1 MRTTGE
7 PKEAKTEQIIYHSS
21 SLLLPA
27 SHQATRVNFKNSE
40 VMEGEEQASLLSDED
55 ERRIYSWNKLPP
67 QQTSGCVHELIRERC
82 LAQPNAPAVC
92 AWDGDFTYRELD
104 NLSSELAAHLVQLS
118 VGPEVFVPLCF
129 EKSRWTTVAMV
140 GVMKAGAAFV
150 LLDPS
155 HPQVRLL
162 EICQAV
168 SARVILVSTQ
178 QAVMASNLAS
188 RIVVVGNGH
197 TEWNCI
203 NDDQR
208 RLSSSV
214 AAENAL
220 YAVFT
225 SGSTGTPKGVVI
237 EHGSFYATVKPYSKA
252 LNLSHDSRVFL
263 FASYAFDVCIFDT
276 LTVLIAGGCVC
287 VPSETDRWGDIG
299 KAASHFRI
307 TNASFTPTL
316 AKILDPADLPSLKT
330 LVLGGEMLPQA
341 DLAKW
346 VDRVGVINLYGASE
360 CPLVTMTEF
369 ERGTDSEFRQT
380 RHHTGSVCW
389 IVHPDDHEKLLPIGS
404 EGELLIQGPTVGRGY
419 LNDPQRTAAT
429 FIKDPPAW
437 LAHCSGSDSAGKFR
451 LYKTGDLAKY
461 GPDGSVRTVG
471 RKDNQVKL
479 RGQRIELGEVEHHVR
494 QCFQG
499 ARDVVA
505 EVVTPTD
512 SARVP
517 ILVTFIWDGSRHNDE
532 VQQNGH
538 VDKSSYLETGPKHMF
553 AVPTDEFCSK
563 IPLAESQLNRSLP
576 SYMVP
581 TAFIPLCTVP
591 LTKTGK
597 TDRRKLREWAAALSR
612 ADLDVYRGEKSE
624 KRAPAT
630 VAERLLQQLWAQV
643 LSLPL
648 DRVGTDDSFMR
659 LGGDSVLAMQ
669 VASRARAKDMNI
681 SAQDILNR
689 KTIARVASYA
699 DMAGPIEADRDRRV
713 VPFSLLPVGKQ
724 VLDGLISRCIARFRL
739 KDRQDIEDIFP
750 CSAMQEEILL
760 IQAKFPACYRITA
773 VWKVTSK
780 TNIKQNENAVDINR
794 LQAAWSEVVHRH
806 QILRTVVM
814 EEGFQGATCVQ
825 VVLRRASNPVLFVES
840 RTLEQFKALPE
851 TNTYDGEAGLPY
863 RISICKTDT
872 GEVYFK
878 IVTSHVITDGSSIQ
892 IMLRELAAAYEGNL
906 LGEDPPPL
914 YSEYIAYTR
923 QQLAED
929 RIGFWKSYLA
939 GVEPCYFPALN
950 KCATG
955 PAELFTVE
963 DHMSKD
969 GIVAI
974 RKLCKQHE
982 VTLANVFNV
991 VWALVLRSYTGN
1003 NSVCFSYVTSGRDVR
1018 LRSVNDV
1025 LGPLITLMLYRFFF
1039 QASTTLLSLVKE
1051 NNETYTQSLDHQ
1063 HGGLLEMSHLMGM
1076 RGQMPFNTCVNVQR
1090 EISPSRPQNDAVCG
1104 GIILADESQYGPCD
1118 VCYNDYWILDW
1129 GR

>member
-1 MRTTGE
+1 MD
-7 PKEAKTEQIIYHSS
+7 
-21 SLLLPA
+21 
-27 SHQATRVNFKNSE
+27 
-40 VMEGEEQASLLSDED
+40 GEEPVPLLSDED
-55 ERRIYSWNKLPP
+55 KRQIYSWNKLTP

-82 LAQPNAPAVC
+82 LAQPDAPAVC
-92 AWDGDFTYRELD
+92 AWDGELSYRELN
-104 NLSSELAAHLVQLS
+104 NLSSGLAAHLEELS

-129 EKSRWTTVAMV
+129 EKSRWTAVAMV

-155 HPQVRLL
+155 HPHARLL
-162 EICQAV
+162 EICRAV
-168 SARVILVSTQ
+168 SPRVILASTQ
-178 QAVMASNLAS
+178 QAVMASDLAS
-188 RIVVVGNGH
+188 RMVVVGNDH
-197 TEWNCI
+197 KEWDCI

-208 RLSSSV
+208 RPSSSV

-237 EHGSFYATVKPYSKA
+237 EHGSFYATVEPYSKA
-252 LNLSHDSRVFL
+252 LNLNYDSRVFL

-276 LTVLIAGGCVC
+276 LAVLIVGGCVC
-287 VPSETDRWGDIG
+287 VPSEADRWGDIG

-316 AKILDPADLPSLKT
+316 AKMLDPADLPTLKT

-346 VDRVGVINLYGASE
+346 VDRVRVINLYGASE

-369 ERGTDSEFRQT
+369 ENGTDSEFHQI

-389 IVHPDDHEKLLPIGS
+389 IVHPGNHEKLLPIGS
-404 EGELLIQGPTVGRGY
+404 EGELLIQGPTIGRGY
-419 LNDPQRTAAT
+419 LNDPQKTAAT
-429 FIKDPPAW
+429 FIKNPPTW
-437 LAHCSGSDSAGKFR
+437 LDRFSACDIAGKFR

-471 RKDNQVKL
+471 RKDHQVKL
-479 RGQRIELGEVEHHVR
+479 RGQRIELGEVEHSVR

-505 EVVTPTD
+505 EVITPTD
-512 SARVP
+512 SARPP
-517 ILVTFIWDGSRHNDE
+517 ILVTFIWDGSRYNDE
-532 VQQNGH
+532 VQHNGD
-538 VDKSSYLETGPKHMF
+538 VDNSSYLETALKHKF
-553 AVPTDEFCSK
+553 AVPTGEFCSK
-563 IPLAESQLNRSLP
+563 IPLAESQLKKSVP

-581 TAFIPLCTVP
+581 TAFIPLRNVP

-597 TDRRKLREWAAALSR
+597 TDRRQLREWAAALSR
-612 ADLDVYRGEKSE
+612 ADLDLYHGPKAE
-624 KRAPAT
+624 KRVPAT
-630 VAERLLQQLWAQV
+630 ATERVLQQLWAQV
-643 LSLPL
+643 LSLPP
-648 DRVGTDDSFMR
+648 DSVGTDDSFMS

-681 SAQDILNR
+681 SAQDILTR
-689 KTIARVASYA
+689 KTVARVASYA
-699 DMAGPIEADRDRRV
+699 DMAGPIESDRDHRV
-713 VPFSLLPVGKQ
+713 VPFSLLPVRKQ

-780 TNIKQNENAVDINR
+780 TNIKQNENSVDVNR

-806 QILRTVVM
+806 QILRTVLM
-814 EEGFQGATCVQ
+814 EEGFQGATFVQ
-825 VVLRRASNPVLFVES
+825 VVLRRASNPVLMIES

-851 TNTYDGEAGLPY
+851 TNTFDGGAGLPY

-878 IVTSHVITDGSSIQ
+878 FVTNHVITDGSSIQ
-892 IMLRELAAAYEGNL
+892 ILLRELAAAYEGKS

-923 QQLAED
+923 QQSAED
-929 RIGFWKSYLA
+929 RVRFWKSYLA

-950 KCATG
+950 NRATG

-963 DHMSKD
+963 DHVSKD
-969 GIVAI
+969 GVVAI
-974 RKLCKQHE
+974 RRLCKQHE

-1003 NSVCFSYVTSGRDVR
+1003 NSVCFSYVTSGRDVP
-1018 LRSVNDV
+1018 LHSVNDV
-1025 LGPLITLMLYRFFF
+1025 LGPLITLLLFRFFF
-1039 QASTTLLSLVKE
+1039 QASTTLLSLIKE
-1051 NNETYTQSLDHQ
+1051 NHETYTQSLDHQ
-1063 HGGLLEMSHLMGM
+1063 HGGLVEMSHLMGM

-1090 EISPSRPQNDAVCG
+1090 EISPFRLQNDAGCG
-1104 GIILADESQYGPCD
+1104 GIILTDESQYGPCD
-1118 VCYNDYWILDW
+1118 VCHNDYWILEW
-1129 GR
+1129 KH